1 MTPEHKLNPGVM
13 ANSSSTPE
21 GRVLT
26 GHSVESLRRHG
37 FKDLKQVDDV
47 INNATHKVNQRDGA
61 VVFVQKVG
69 VGSKAKYNLVV
80 EGEEGIVTG
89 MRNFD
94 RFDVQK
100 MARNQGWESFP
111 F

>member
-1 MTPEHKLNPGVM
+1 MS
-13 ANSSSTPE
+13 NSSSTSE

-26 GHSVESLRRHG
+26 GPSVENLRRHG

-47 INNATHKVNQRDGA
+47 INNAAHKVNQSDGA
-61 VVFVQKVG
+61 VVFVQKAVA
-69 VGSKAKYNLVV
+69 GSKEKYSLVV
-80 EGEEGIVTG
+80 EGEEGIVTD

-94 RFDVQK
+94 RLDVQK
-100 MARNQGWESFP
+100 MARNQGWENFP